1 MLKVKQLG
9 VAAAIALFAGAAMAS
24 NFRAA
29 DQVYIPAAGH
39 IVGGSATFVSDVF
52 ISNLSDDSVDV
63 SVIYATGNTTAN
75 AVQTPFPKVLTLSP
89 RERRELPDFML
100 NTLHLSS
107 AFGQVIFNGC
117 LKDQDCTPNPTTG
130 LNANYRNISVE
141 SRIYSFT
148 NGLNQATAPT
158 NGQLF
163 SGIPWYNFVSE
174 SASAAGLDKVFITGV
189 RNTPTFQ
196 TNVGFVNASQ
206 FSTTTLTAKLFLGS
220 APTTVVA
227 TASFTL
233 PPLGFQQSTVGA
245 SNLFGSLIPN
255 ATTSTNYFITVEQGN
270 TQKVVGGAND
280 ADANGCP
287 TGCPAFFAYGS
298 QLDRVTQDATT
309 LEAQYNLPLTNNAIT
324 CIYAPD
330 LNTCTGKVGGG
341 IGGIHRAAK
350 HQL

>member
-39 IVGGSATFVSDVF
+39 IVGANATFVSDVY

-63 SVIYATGNTTAN
+63 SVIYATGNTPAT
-75 AVQTPFPKVLTLSP
+75 AVQTPFPKVLTLAP
-89 RERRELPDFML
+89 RERRELLDFMS
-100 NTLHLSS
+100 NTLHLTS

-117 LKDQDCTPNPTTG
+117 LKDQDCTPNATTG

-148 NGLNQATAPT
+148 GNQATAPT

-174 SASAAGLDKVFITGV
+174 SASGAGLDKIFITGL
-189 RNTPTFQ
+189 RNTSQFS

-206 FSTTTLTAKLFLGS
+206 FSTTTLTAKLYNGS
-220 APTTVVA
+220 NPSTIIAQ
-227 TASFTL
+227 ASFTL
-233 PPLGFQQSTVGA
+233 PPLGFQQTTLGS
-245 SNLFGSLIPN
+245 SLFGTAVPQGP
-255 ATTSTNYFITVEQGN
+255 TSTNLFITVEQGG

-309 LEAQYNLPLTNNAIT
+309 LEAQYSFPLTNNAIT

-350 HQL
+350 HQF

>member
-39 IVGGSATFVSDVF
+39 IVGANATFVSDVF
-52 ISNLSDDSVDV
+52 ISNLSDDPVDV
-63 SVIYATGNTTAN
+63 SVIYATGNTPAT
-75 AVQTPFPKVLTLSP
+75 AVQTPFPKVLTLAA
-89 RERRELPDFML
+89 RERRELLDFMS

-117 LKDQDCTPNPTTG
+117 LKDADCTPNPTNG
-130 LNANYRNISVE
+130 LNTNYRNISVE

-148 NGLNQATAPT
+148 TGQNQATAPT

-174 SASAAGLDKVFITGV
+174 SALGAGLDKIFITGL
-189 RNTPTFQ
+189 RNTPQ
-196 TNVGFVNASQ
+196 YKTNVGFVNASQ
-206 FSTTTLTAKLFLGS
+206 FSTTTLTAKLYSGS
-220 APTTVVA
+220 APSTVIA
-227 TASFTL
+227 QASFTL
-233 PPLGFQQSTVGA
+233 PPLGFQQTTLGS
-245 SNLFGSLIPN
+245 SLFGTAVPQ
-255 ATTSTNYFITVEQGN
+255 AATSTNLFITVEQGG

-298 QLDRVTQDATT
+298 QLDNVTQDATT
-309 LEAQYNLPLTNNAIT
+309 LESQYNLPLTNNAIT
-324 CIYAPD
+324 CIYSPD
-330 LNTCTGKVGGG
+330 VAACKSGTT
-341 IGGIHRAAK
+341 IHRAAK
-350 HQL
+350 HQF

>member
-39 IVGGSATFVSDVF
+39 IVGANATFVSDVF

-63 SVIYATGNTTAN
+63 SVIYATGNTTAT
-75 AVQTPFPKVLTLSP
+75 AVQTPFPKVLTLAP
-89 RERRELPDFML
+89 RERRELLDFMS

-117 LKDQDCTPNPTTG
+117 LKDQDCTPNSTTG
-130 LNANYRNISVE
+130 LNTNYRNISVE

-148 NGLNQATAPT
+148 TGQNQATAPT

-174 SASAAGLDKVFITGV
+174 SAAGAGLDKIFITGL
-189 RNTPTFQ
+189 RNTAQ
-196 TNVGFVNASQ
+196 YKTNVGFVNASQ
-206 FSTTTLTAKLFLGS
+206 FSTTTLTAKLYNGS
-220 APTTVVA
+220 APA
-227 TASFTL
+227 TIIAQASFTL
-233 PPLGFQQSTVGA
+233 PPLGFQQTTLGS
-245 SNLFGSLIPN
+245 SLFGSAVPQGP
-255 ATTSTNYFITVEQGN
+255 TSTNLFITVEQGG
-270 TQKVVGGAND
+270 TTKVVGGPND

-298 QLDRVTQDATT
+298 QLDNVTQDATT
-309 LEAQYNLPLTNNAIT
+309 LESQYSLPLTNNAIT
-324 CIYAPD
+324 CIYSPD
-330 LNTCTGKVGGG
+330 VAACKAGTT
-341 IGGIHRAAK
+341 IHRAAK
-350 HQL
+350 HQF